1 MGIIYYKRGS
11 TGAVVKQIQK
21 ALKLISDGHFGPLT
35 EEAVKDF
42 QRENGLKVDGI
53 VGPSTLALLIPERL
67 KRSERTITE
76 IIIHCSATP
85 DGKDYTVDDIRR
97 WHKQRGYSDVGY
109 HYIVYRNGILAQGRD
124 VNIIGAHAAGHNAHS
139 IGICYIGGM
148 NAENTQPEDTRT
160 LRQKARL
167 LSLLVHLR
175 KLYPNAR
182 IIGHR
187 DLSEDKNGN
196 GIIEPSEWMKA
207 CPSFDAKSEY
217 HRI

>member
-1 MGIIYYKRGS
+1 MGMTFYKRGS
-11 TGAVVKQIQK
+11 TGAVVKQIQE
-21 ALKLISDGHFGPLT
+21 ALFLLADGIYGGMT
-35 EEAVKDF
+35 ENAVKVF
-42 QRENGLKVDGI
+42 QRENGLTVDGI
-53 VGPSTLALLIPERL
+53 VGPATLAKLIPQRL
-67 KRSERTITE
+67 KKSERKITE

-124 VNIIGAHAAGHNAHS
+124 VNIIGAHASGHNAHS

-148 NAENTQPEDTRT
+148 SADNTRPEDTRT
-160 LRQKARL
+160 LRQKGRL
-167 LSLLVHLR
+167 LSLLVDLR

-187 DLSEDKNGN
+187 DLSEDKNGD
-196 GIIEPSEWMKA
+196 GIIEPSEWIKA

>member
-1 MGIIYYKRGS
+1 MGMTFYKRGS
-11 TGAVVKQIQK
+11 TGAVVKQIQE
-21 ALKLISDGHFGPLT
+21 ALHLLADGIYGAIT
-35 EEAVKDF
+35 EDAVKVF
-42 QRENGLKVDGI
+42 QRENGLTVDGV
-53 VGPSTLALLIPERL
+53 VGPATLAKLIPQRL
-67 KRSERTITE
+67 KKSERKITE

-85 DGKDYTVDDIRR
+85 EGRDYTVDDIRR

-124 VNIIGAHAAGHNAHS
+124 VNIIGAHASGHNAHS
-139 IGICYIGGM
+139 VGICYIGGM
-148 NAENTQPEDTRT
+148 SADNSRPEDTRT

-167 LSLLVHLR
+167 LSLLVDLR
-175 KLYPNAR
+175 KLYPNAQ
-182 IIGHR
+182 IVGHR
-187 DLSEDKNGN
+187 DLSEDKNGD

>member
-1 MGIIYYKRGS
+1 MGMTFYKRGS
-11 TGAVVKQIQK
+11 TGAVVKQIQE
-21 ALKLISDGHFGPLT
+21 ALFLLADGIYGAMT
-35 EEAVKDF
+35 EDAVKVF
-42 QRENGLKVDGI
+42 QRENGLTVDGI
-53 VGPSTLALLIPERL
+53 VGPATLAKLIPQRL
-67 KRSERTITE
+67 KKSERKITE

-124 VNIIGAHAAGHNAHS
+124 VNIIGAHASGHNAHS

-167 LSLLVHLR
+167 LSLLVDLR

-182 IIGHR
+182 IVGHR
-187 DLSEDKNGN
+187 DLSEDKNGD

>member
-1 MGIIYYKRGS
+1 MGMIYYKRGS
-11 TGAVVKQIQK
+11 TGAVVKQIQE
-21 ALKLISDGHFGPLT
+21 ALHLLADGIYGAIT
-35 EEAVKDF
+35 EDAVKVF
-42 QRENGLKVDGI
+42 QRENGLTVDGI
-53 VGPSTLALLIPERL
+53 VGPATLAKLIPQRL
-67 KRSERTITE
+67 KKSERKITE

-85 DGKDYTVDDIRR
+85 DGKDYTVDDLRR
-97 WHKQRGYSDVGY
+97 WHKQQGYADVGY

-124 VNIIGAHAAGHNAHS
+124 VNIIGAHASGHNAHS

-167 LSLLVHLR
+167 LSLLVDLR

>member
-1 MGIIYYKRGS
+1 MTFYKRGS
-11 TGAVVKQIQK
+11 TGTVVKQIQE
-21 ALKLISDGHFGPLT
+21 ALFLLADGIYGAMT
-35 EEAVKDF
+35 EDAVKVF
-42 QRENGLKVDGI
+42 QRENGLTVDGI
-53 VGPSTLALLIPERL
+53 VGPATLAKLIPQRL
-67 KRSERTITE
+67 KKSERKITE

-124 VNIIGAHAAGHNAHS
+124 VNIIGAHASGHNAHS

-148 NAENTQPEDTRT
+148 SADNTRPEDTRT
-160 LRQKARL
+160 LRQKGRL
-167 LSLLVHLR
+167 LSLLVDLR

>member
-1 MGIIYYKRGS
+1 MGMTFYKRGS
-11 TGAVVKQIQK
+11 TGAVVKQIQE
-21 ALKLISDGHFGPLT
+21 ALFLLADGIYGAMT
-35 EEAVKDF
+35 EDAVKVF
-42 QRENGLKVDGI
+42 QRENGLTVDGI
-53 VGPSTLALLIPERL
+53 VGPATLAKLIPQRL
-67 KRSERTITE
+67 KKSERKITE

-85 DGKDYTVDDIRR
+85 EGRDYTVDDIRR
-97 WHKQRGYSDVGY
+97 WHKLRGYSDVGY
-109 HYIVYRNGILAQGRD
+109 HYIVYRNGQLVQGRD
-124 VNIIGAHAAGHNAHS
+124 VNIIGAHASGHNAHS

-160 LRQKARL
+160 LKQKARL
-167 LSLLVHLR
+167 LSLLVDLR

-187 DLSEDKNGN
+187 DLSEDKNGD
-196 GIIEPSEWMKA
+196 GIIDSSEWMKA

>member
-1 MGIIYYKRGS
+1 MGMTFYKRGS
-11 TGAVVKQIQK
+11 TGAVVKQIQE
-21 ALKLISDGHFGPLT
+21 ALFLLADGIYGAIT
-35 EEAVKDF
+35 EDAVKVF
-42 QRENGLKVDGI
+42 QRENGLTVDGI
-53 VGPSTLALLIPERL
+53 VGPATLAKLIPQRL
-67 KRSERTITE
+67 KKSERKITE
-76 IIIHCSATP
+76 IIVHCSATP
-85 DGKDYTVDDIRR
+85 EGKDYTVDDIRR

-109 HYIVYRNGILAQGRD
+109 HYIVYRNGQLVQGRD
-124 VNIIGAHAAGHNAHS
+124 INVIGAHAAGHNAHS

-167 LSLLVHLR
+167 LSLLVDLR

-182 IIGHR
+182 IVGHR
-187 DLSEDKNGN
+187 DLSEDKNGD

>member
-11 TGAVVKQIQK
+11 TGAVVKQIQE
-21 ALKLISDGHFGPLT
+21 ALFLLADGIYGVMT
-35 EEAVKDF
+35 EDAVKNF
-42 QRENGLKVDGI
+42 QRENGLTVDGI
-53 VGPSTLALLIPERL
+53 VGPATLAKLIPQRL
-67 KRSERTITE
+67 KKSERKITE

-109 HYIVYRNGILAQGRD
+109 HYIVYRNGQLVQGRD
-124 VNIIGAHAAGHNAHS
+124 INVIGAHAAGHNAHS
-139 IGICYIGGM
+139 VGICYIGGM
-148 NAENTQPEDTRT
+148 SADNSRPEDTRT

-167 LSLLVHLR
+167 LSLLVDLR

-182 IIGHR
+182 IVGHR

>member
-1 MGIIYYKRGS
+1 MGMTFYKRGS
-11 TGAVVKQIQK
+11 TGAVVKQIQE
-21 ALKLISDGHFGPLT
+21 ALFLLADGIYGAMT
-35 EEAVKDF
+35 EEAVKVF
-42 QRENGLKVDGI
+42 QRENGLTVDGI
-53 VGPSTLALLIPERL
+53 VGPATLAKLIPQRL
-67 KRSERTITE
+67 KKSERKITE
-76 IIIHCSATP
+76 IIVHCSATP

-109 HYIVYRNGILAQGRD
+109 HYIVYRNGQLVQGRN
-124 VNIIGAHAAGHNAHS
+124 VNIIGAHASGHNAHS

-160 LRQKARL
+160 LKQKARL
-167 LSLLVHLR
+167 LSLLVDLR

-187 DLSEDKNGN
+187 DLSEDKNGD
-196 GIIEPSEWMKA
+196 GIIDSSEWMKA

>member
-11 TGAVVKQIQK
+11 TGAVVKQIQE
-21 ALKLISDGHFGPLT
+21 ALHLLADGIYGAIT
-35 EEAVKDF
+35 EDAVKVF
-42 QRENGLKVDGI
+42 QRENGLTVDGI
-53 VGPSTLALLIPERL
+53 VGPSTLAKLIPQRL
-67 KRSERTITE
+67 KKSERKITE

-109 HYIVYRNGILAQGRD
+109 HYIIYRNGQLAQGRD
-124 VNIIGAHAAGHNAHS
+124 VNTIGAHASGHNAHS

-148 NAENTQPEDTRT
+148 NAENTRPEDTRT
-160 LRQKARL
+160 LRQKGRL
-167 LSLLVHLR
+167 LSLLVDLR
-175 KLYPNAR
+175 KLYPNAQ
-182 IIGHR
+182 ILGHR

-196 GIIEPSEWMKA
+196 GIIESSEWVKA

>member
-1 MGIIYYKRGS
+1 MGMTFYKRGS

-53 VGPSTLALLIPERL
+53 VGPSTLSLLIPERL
-67 KRSERTITE
+67 KRSERKITE

-85 DGKDYTVDDIRR
+85 DGRDYTVDDIRR
-97 WHKQRGYSDVGY
+97 WHRQRGYSDVGY

-124 VNIIGAHAAGHNAHS
+124 VNIIGAHASGHNAHS

-148 NAENTQPEDTRT
+148 NAENTRPEDTRT

-167 LSLLVHLR
+167 LSLLVDLR

-187 DLSEDKNGN
+187 DLSPDKNGD

>member
-11 TGAVVKQIQK
+11 TGAVVKQIQE
-21 ALKLISDGHFGPLT
+21 ALHLLADGIYGAIT
-35 EEAVKDF
+35 EDAVKVF
-42 QRENGLKVDGI
+42 QRENGLTVDGI
-53 VGPSTLALLIPERL
+53 VGPATLAKLIPQRL
-67 KRSERTITE
+67 KKSERKITE
-76 IIIHCSATP
+76 IIIHCTATP

-124 VNIIGAHAAGHNAHS
+124 VNTIGAHASGHNAHS

-148 NAENTQPEDTRT
+148 SADNTRPEDTRT
-160 LRQKARL
+160 LRQKGRL
-167 LSLLVHLR
+167 LSLLVDLR

-187 DLSEDKNGN
+187 DLSEDKNGD

>member
-1 MGIIYYKRGS
+1 MGMTFYKRGS
-11 TGAVVKQIQK
+11 TGAVVKQIQE
-21 ALKLISDGHFGPLT
+21 ALFLLADGIYGAMT
-35 EEAVKDF
+35 EDAVKIF
-42 QRENGLKVDGI
+42 QRENGLTVDGI
-53 VGPSTLALLIPERL
+53 VGPATLAKLIPLRL
-67 KRSERTITE
+67 KKSKRKITE
-76 IIIHCSATP
+76 IIVHCSATP
-85 DGKDYTVDDIRR
+85 EGKDYTVDDIRR

-109 HYIVYRNGILAQGRD
+109 HYIVYRNGQLVQGRD
-124 VNIIGAHAAGHNAHS
+124 VNIIGAHASGHNAHS

-167 LSLLVHLR
+167 LSLLVDLR

>member
-1 MGIIYYKRGS
+1 MGMTFYKRGS
-11 TGAVVKQIQK
+11 TGAVVKQIQE
-21 ALKLISDGHFGPLT
+21 ALFLLADGIYGAMT
-35 EEAVKDF
+35 EDAVKVF
-42 QRENGLKVDGI
+42 QRENGLTVDGI
-53 VGPSTLALLIPERL
+53 VGPATLAKLVPQRL
-67 KRSERTITE
+67 KKSERKITE

-85 DGKDYTVDDIRR
+85 DGRDYTVDDIRR

-124 VNIIGAHAAGHNAHS
+124 VNIIGAHASGHNAHS

-148 NAENTQPEDTRT
+148 SADNTRPEDTRT
-160 LRQKARL
+160 LRQKGRL
-167 LSLLVHLR
+167 LSLLVDLR

-187 DLSEDKNGN
+187 DLSEDKNGD

>member
-1 MGIIYYKRGS
+1 MGMTFYKRGS
-11 TGAVVKQIQK
+11 TGAVVKQIQE
-21 ALKLISDGHFGPLT
+21 ALFLLADGIYGAMT
-35 EEAVKDF
+35 EDAVKVF
-42 QRENGLKVDGI
+42 QRENGLTVDGI
-53 VGPSTLALLIPERL
+53 VGPATLAKLIPQRL
-67 KRSERTITE
+67 KKSERKITE

-124 VNIIGAHAAGHNAHS
+124 VNIIGAHASGHNAHS

-148 NAENTQPEDTRT
+148 SADNTRPEDTRT
-160 LRQKARL
+160 LRQKGRL
-167 LSLLVHLR
+167 LSLLVDLR

-182 IIGHR
+182 IVGHR
-187 DLSEDKNGN
+187 DLSEDKNGD

>member
-11 TGAVVKQIQK
+11 TGAVVKQIQE
-21 ALKLISDGHFGPLT
+21 ALYLLADGIYGAMT
-35 EEAVKDF
+35 EDAVKIF
-42 QRENGLKVDGI
+42 QRENGLTVDGI
-53 VGPSTLALLIPERL
+53 VGPATLAKLIPQRL
-67 KRSERTITE
+67 KKSERKITE
-76 IIIHCSATP
+76 IIVHCSATP
-85 DGKDYTVDDIRR
+85 EGKDYTVDDIRR

-109 HYIVYRNGILAQGRD
+109 HYIVYRNGQLVQGRD
-124 VNIIGAHAAGHNAHS
+124 INVIGAHAAGHNAHS

-148 NAENTQPEDTRT
+148 SADNTRPEDTRT
-160 LRQKARL
+160 LRQKGRL
-167 LSLLVHLR
+167 LSLLVDLR

-187 DLSEDKNGN
+187 DLSEDKNGD

>member
-1 MGIIYYKRGS
+1 MGMTFYKRGS
-11 TGAVVKQIQK
+11 TGAVVKQIQE
-21 ALKLISDGHFGPLT
+21 ALFLLADGIYGAMT
-35 EEAVKDF
+35 EDAVKVF
-42 QRENGLKVDGI
+42 QRENGLTVDGV
-53 VGPSTLALLIPERL
+53 VGPATLAKLIPQRL
-67 KRSERTITE
+67 KKSERKITE

-109 HYIVYRNGILAQGRD
+109 HYIVYRNGQLVQGRD
-124 VNIIGAHAAGHNAHS
+124 INVIGAHAAGHNAHS
-139 IGICYIGGM
+139 VGICYIGGM
-148 NAENTQPEDTRT
+148 SADNSRPEDTRT

-167 LSLLVHLR
+167 LSLLVDLR

>member
-11 TGAVVKQIQK
+11 TGAVVKQIQE
-21 ALKLISDGHFGPLT
+21 ALYLLADGIYGAIT
-35 EEAVKDF
+35 EDAVKVF
-42 QRENGLKVDGI
+42 QRENGLTVDGI
-53 VGPSTLALLIPERL
+53 VGPATFAKLIPQRL
-67 KRSERTITE
+67 KKSERKITE
-76 IIIHCSATP
+76 IIVHCSATP

-109 HYIVYRNGILAQGRD
+109 HYIVYRNGQLVQGRD
-124 VNIIGAHAAGHNAHS
+124 INVIGAHAAGHNAHS
-139 IGICYIGGM
+139 VGICYIGGM
-148 NAENTQPEDTRT
+148 SADNSRPEDTRT

-167 LSLLVHLR
+167 LSLLVDLR

-182 IIGHR
+182 IVGHR
-187 DLSEDKNGN
+187 DLSEDKNGD
-196 GIIEPSEWMKA
+196 GIIDSSEWMKA

>member
-11 TGAVVKQIQK
+11 TGAVVKQIQE
-21 ALKLISDGHFGPLT
+21 ALYLLADGIYGAIT
-35 EEAVKDF
+35 EDAVKVF
-42 QRENGLKVDGI
+42 QRENGLTVDGI
-53 VGPSTLALLIPERL
+53 VGPATLAKLIPQRL
-67 KRSERTITE
+67 KKSERKITE

-167 LSLLVHLR
+167 LSLLVDLR

-182 IIGHR
+182 IVGHR
-187 DLSEDKNGN
+187 DLSEDKNGD
-196 GIIEPSEWMKA
+196 GIIDSSEWMKA

>member
-1 MGIIYYKRGS
+1 MGMIYYKRGS
-11 TGAVVKQIQK
+11 TGAVVKQIQE
-21 ALKLISDGHFGPLT
+21 ALFLLADGIYGAMT
-35 EEAVKDF
+35 EDAVKIF
-42 QRENGLKVDGI
+42 QRENGLTVDGI
-53 VGPSTLALLIPERL
+53 VGPATLAKLIPQRL
-67 KRSERTITE
+67 KKSERKITE
-76 IIIHCSATP
+76 IIVHCSATP
-85 DGKDYTVDDIRR
+85 EGKDYTVDDIRR

-124 VNIIGAHAAGHNAHS
+124 VNIIGAHASGHNAHS

-148 NAENTQPEDTRT
+148 SADNTRPEDTRT
-160 LRQKARL
+160 LRQKGRL
-167 LSLLVHLR
+167 LSLLVDLR

-196 GIIEPSEWMKA
+196 GIIEPFEWMKA

>member
-1 MGIIYYKRGS
+1 MGMTFYKRGS
-11 TGAVVKQIQK
+11 TGAVVKQIQE
-21 ALKLISDGHFGPLT
+21 ALFLLADGIYGAIT
-35 EEAVKDF
+35 EDAVKVF
-42 QRENGLKVDGI
+42 QRENGLTVDGV
-53 VGPSTLALLIPERL
+53 VGPATLAKLIPQRL
-67 KRSERTITE
+67 KKSERKITE

-85 DGKDYTVDDIRR
+85 EGKDYTVDDIRR
-97 WHKQRGYSDVGY
+97 WHKQRGYADVGY

-124 VNIIGAHAAGHNAHS
+124 VNIIGAHASGHNAHS

-148 NAENTQPEDTRT
+148 NAENTRPEDTRT

-167 LSLLVHLR
+167 LSLLVDLR

-187 DLSEDKNGN
+187 DLSEDKNGD
-196 GIIEPSEWMKA
+196 GIIDSSEWMKA

>member
-1 MGIIYYKRGS
+1 MGMTFYKRGS
-11 TGAVVKQIQK
+11 TGAVVKQIQE
-21 ALKLISDGHFGPLT
+21 ALFLLADGIYGAIT
-35 EEAVKDF
+35 EDAVKVF
-42 QRENGLKVDGI
+42 QRENGLTVDGI
-53 VGPSTLALLIPERL
+53 VGPATLAKLIPQRL
-67 KRSERTITE
+67 KKSERKITE

-85 DGKDYTVDDIRR
+85 EGKDYTVDDIRR
-97 WHKQRGYSDVGY
+97 WHKQRGYADVGY

-124 VNIIGAHAAGHNAHS
+124 VNIIGAHASGHNAHS

-167 LSLLVHLR
+167 LSLLVDLR

-187 DLSEDKNGN
+187 DLSEDKNGD
-196 GIIEPSEWMKA
+196 GIIDSSEWMKA

>member
-1 MGIIYYKRGS
+1 MGMTFYKRGS
-11 TGAVVKQIQK
+11 TGAVVKQIQE
-21 ALKLISDGHFGPLT
+21 ALFLLADGIYGAMT
-35 EEAVKDF
+35 EDAVKVF
-42 QRENGLKVDGI
+42 QRENGLTVDGI
-53 VGPSTLALLIPERL
+53 VGPATLAKLIPQRL
-67 KRSERTITE
+67 KKSERKITE
-76 IIIHCSATP
+76 IIVHCSATP

-124 VNIIGAHAAGHNAHS
+124 VNTIGAHASGHNAHS

-148 NAENTQPEDTRT
+148 SADNTRPEDTRT
-160 LRQKARL
+160 LRQKGRL
-167 LSLLVHLR
+167 LSLLVDLR

-187 DLSEDKNGN
+187 DLSEDKNGD
-196 GIIEPSEWMKA
+196 GIIESSEWMKA

>member
-1 MGIIYYKRGS
+1 MGMTFYKRGS
-11 TGAVVKQIQK
+11 AGAVVKQIQE
-21 ALKLISDGHFGPLT
+21 ALFLLADGIYGAMT
-35 EEAVKDF
+35 EDAVKVF
-42 QRENGLKVDGI
+42 QRENGLTVDGI
-53 VGPSTLALLIPERL
+53 VGPATLAKLIPQRL
-67 KRSERTITE
+67 KKSERKITE

-109 HYIVYRNGILAQGRD
+109 HYIVYRNGQLVQGRD
-124 VNIIGAHAAGHNAHS
+124 INVIGAHASGHNAHS

-167 LSLLVHLR
+167 LSLLVDLR

-187 DLSEDKNGN
+187 DLSEDKNGD
-196 GIIEPSEWMKA
+196 GIIDSSEWMKA

>member
-11 TGAVVKQIQK
+11 TGAVVKQIQE
-21 ALKLISDGHFGPLT
+21 ALFLLADGIYGAIT
-35 EEAVKDF
+35 EDAVKVF
-42 QRENGLKVDGI
+42 QRENGLTVDGI
-53 VGPSTLALLIPERL
+53 VGPATLAKLIPQRL
-67 KRSERTITE
+67 KKSERKITE
-76 IIIHCSATP
+76 IIVHCSATP
-85 DGKDYTVDDIRR
+85 EGKDYTVDDIRR

-167 LSLLVHLR
+167 LSLLVDLR
-175 KLYPNAR
+175 KLYPNAQ

-187 DLSEDKNGN
+187 DLSEDKNGD

>member
-1 MGIIYYKRGS
+1 MTFYKRGS
-11 TGAVVKQIQK
+11 TGAVVKQIQE
-21 ALKLISDGHFGPLT
+21 ALFLLADGIYGAMT
-35 EEAVKDF
+35 EDAVKVF
-42 QRENGLKVDGI
+42 QRENGLTVDGI
-53 VGPSTLALLIPERL
+53 VGPATLAKLVPQRL
-67 KRSERTITE
+67 KKSERKITE

-124 VNIIGAHAAGHNAHS
+124 VNIIGAHASGHNAHS

-148 NAENTQPEDTRT
+148 SADNTRPEDTRT
-160 LRQKARL
+160 LRQKGRL
-167 LSLLVHLR
+167 LSLLVDLR

-187 DLSEDKNGN
+187 DLSEDKNGD

>member
-1 MGIIYYKRGS
+1 MGMTFYKRGS
-11 TGAVVKQIQK
+11 TGAVVKQIQE
-21 ALKLISDGHFGPLT
+21 ALFLLADGIYGAMT
-35 EEAVKDF
+35 EDAVKVF
-42 QRENGLKVDGI
+42 QRENGLTVDGI
-53 VGPSTLALLIPERL
+53 VGPATLAKLIPQRL
-67 KRSERTITE
+67 KKSERKITE

-124 VNIIGAHAAGHNAHS
+124 VNTIGAHASGHNAHS

-148 NAENTQPEDTRT
+148 SADNTRPEDTRT
-160 LRQKARL
+160 LRQKGRL
-167 LSLLVHLR
+167 LSLLVDLR

-207 CPSFDAKSEY
+207 CPSFDATSEY

>member
-11 TGAVVKQIQK
+11 TGAVVKQIQE
-21 ALKLISDGHFGPLT
+21 ALFLLADGIYGAMT
-35 EEAVKDF
+35 EDAVKVF
-42 QRENGLKVDGI
+42 QRENGLTVDGI
-53 VGPSTLALLIPERL
+53 VGPATLAKLIPQRL
-67 KRSERTITE
+67 KKSERKITE

-124 VNIIGAHAAGHNAHS
+124 VNTIGAHASGHNAHS

-148 NAENTQPEDTRT
+148 SADNTRPEDTRT
-160 LRQKARL
+160 LRQKGRL
-167 LSLLVHLR
+167 LSLLVDLR

>member
-1 MGIIYYKRGS
+1 MTFYKRGS
-11 TGAVVKQIQK
+11 TGAVVKQIQE
-21 ALKLISDGHFGPLT
+21 ALYLLADGIYGAMT
-35 EEAVKDF
+35 EDAVKVF
-42 QRENGLKVDGI
+42 QRENGLTVDGI
-53 VGPSTLALLIPERL
+53 VGPATLAKLIPQRL
-67 KRSERTITE
+67 KKSERKITE

-109 HYIVYRNGILAQGRD
+109 HYIVYRNGQLVQGRD
-124 VNIIGAHAAGHNAHS
+124 VNIIGAHASGHNAHS

-148 NAENTQPEDTRT
+148 SADNTRPEDTRT
-160 LRQKARL
+160 LRQKGRL
-167 LSLLVHLR
+167 LSLLVDLR

-182 IIGHR
+182 IVGHR
-187 DLSEDKNGN
+187 DLSEDKNGD

>member
-1 MGIIYYKRGS
+1 MGMTFYKRGS
-11 TGAVVKQIQK
+11 TGAVVKQIQE
-21 ALKLISDGHFGPLT
+21 ALFLLADGIYGAMT
-35 EEAVKDF
+35 EDAVKNF
-42 QRENGLKVDGI
+42 QRENGLTVDGV
-53 VGPSTLALLIPERL
+53 VGPATLAKLIPQRL
-67 KRSERTITE
+67 KKSERKITE
-76 IIIHCSATP
+76 IIVHCSATP
-85 DGKDYTVDDIRR
+85 EGRDYTVDDIRR

-109 HYIVYRNGILAQGRD
+109 HYIVYRNGQLVQGRD
-124 VNIIGAHAAGHNAHS
+124 INVMGAHASGHNAHS

-167 LSLLVHLR
+167 LSLLVDLR

-187 DLSEDKNGN
+187 DLSEDKNGD
-196 GIIEPSEWMKA
+196 GIIDSSEWMKA

>member
-1 MGIIYYKRGS
+1 MGMTFYKRGS
-11 TGAVVKQIQK
+11 TGAVVKQIQE
-21 ALKLISDGHFGPLT
+21 ALFLLADGIYGAMT
-35 EEAVKDF
+35 EDAVKVF
-42 QRENGLKVDGI
+42 QRENGLTVDGI
-53 VGPSTLALLIPERL
+53 VGPATLAKLIPQRL
-67 KRSERTITE
+67 KKSERKITE

-85 DGKDYTVDDIRR
+85 EGRDYTVDDIRR

-124 VNIIGAHAAGHNAHS
+124 VNIIGAHASGHNAHS

-148 NAENTQPEDTRT
+148 SADNTRPEDTRT
-160 LRQKARL
+160 LRQKGRL
-167 LSLLVHLR
+167 LSLLVDLR

-182 IIGHR
+182 IVGHR

-207 CPSFDAKSEY
+207 CPSFDATSEY

>member
-11 TGAVVKQIQK
+11 TGAVVKQIQE
-21 ALKLISDGHFGPLT
+21 ALHLLADGIYGAIT
-35 EEAVKDF
+35 EDAVKVF
-42 QRENGLKVDGI
+42 QRENGLTVDGI
-53 VGPSTLALLIPERL
+53 VGPSTLAKLIPQRL
-67 KRSERTITE
+67 KKSERKITE

-109 HYIVYRNGILAQGRD
+109 HYIIYRNGQLAQGRD
-124 VNIIGAHAAGHNAHS
+124 VNIIGAHASGHNAHS

-167 LSLLVHLR
+167 LSLLVDLR